1 MHTYFTPAALGPVW
15 PILFLLALFMAAT
28 TAFLF
33 FTRRRRATHAPDEAR
48 FLEARFLRRL
58 YDATDM
64 CCMLALF
71 TGVLGT
77 CLHLLELLPELN
89 RVLHDANAKLAPQ
102 IAAQLRTM
110 WASTIAGLFIG
121 GLWGETLRFFIKPR
135 LRDQP
140 CFLVKRLTKR
150 RSSAPKPAASQP
162 EPNLDQTWQARD
174 AQGIY

>member
-1 MHTYFTPAALGPVW
+1 MHTLLTPAALGPVW
-15 PILFLLALFMAAT
+15 PILLLLALFMAAT

-33 FTRRRRATHAPDEAR
+33 FTRRRQNYAPD
-48 FLEARFLRRL
+48 EARFLRRL

-89 RVLHDANAKLAPQ
+89 RVLHDANAKLAPRA
-102 IAAQLRTM
+102 AAQLRTM
-110 WASTIAGLFIG
+110 WASAIAGLFIG

-140 CFLVKRLTKR
+140 CFIIKRAAKR
-150 RSSAPKPAASQP
+150 RPSKPKPAASQP
-162 EPNLDQTWQARD
+162 EPDLDQAWQAKD